1 MYVQQQV
8 LELICKIGEEFP
20 HVIVY
25 PAVVGHAA
33 PSSDLEQKQFTGTVS
48 PSAPPYRFQFV
59 VVLPHVLPTEIIT
72 KLRSRNSQL
81 VEEVGSLISELNRI
95 TTLWEEEW
103 IATLQMVCALACDYA
118 TNLTLD
124 H

>member
-1 MYVQQQV
+1 MQHQV

-33 PSSDLEQKQFTGTVS
+33 PSSDLEQKQFTGTRNGSLLSALTLQHS
-48 PSAPPYRFQFV
+48 PRSRPS
-59 VVLPHVLPTEIIT
+59 EIIT
-72 KLRSRNSQL
+72 KLRSRNPQL

-103 IATLQMVCALACDYA
+103 IATLQMVRAHSSL
-118 TNLTLD
+118 
-124 H
+124 